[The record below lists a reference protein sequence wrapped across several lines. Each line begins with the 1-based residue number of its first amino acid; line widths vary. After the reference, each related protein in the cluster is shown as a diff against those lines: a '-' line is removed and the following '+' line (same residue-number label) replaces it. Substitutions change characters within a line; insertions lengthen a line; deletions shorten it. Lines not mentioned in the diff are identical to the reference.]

1 MRRVRPGHHGIRGC
15 HRRRARGGDL
25 RDQRRQRRRRHPR
38 LHDDRLRT
46 APGLRARRTPRVGRS
61 GQWCPAAHPP
71 DVLHR
76 RPALL
81 PHRPPRG
88 QHLHVERP
96 GLRAHAPHR
105 RRCRLLA
112 LRPQGPGD
120 PVTPV
125 PPRSTL
131 TAFGADPADAPVIL
145 IVEDDAVIREAT
157 AMTLERYGFQVRTAT
172 DGLTGRTA
180 YRSEKPDVVLLD
192 VMMPFL
198 DGLSLC
204 REIRAVATTPIVMLT
219 ARADGIDVVQGLEA
233 GADDYVT
240 KPFDPMVL
248 VARIRA
254 VLRRAAPPTPA
265 HEVTTVGDLRIDHD
279 ALEVTVAGRPVELT
293 PTELRLLL
301 ELSEAPGIV
310 ISRDALL
317 ERVWDYPAGG
327 DTRVVDVHV
336 QRLRAKIGKERID
349 TVRGFGYKLVR

>member
-1 MRRVRPGHHGIRGC
+1 M
-15 HRRRARGGDL
+15 
-25 RDQRRQRRRRHPR
+25 
-38 LHDDRLRT
+38 
-46 APGLRARRTPRVGRS
+46 
-61 GQWCPAAHPP
+61 
-71 DVLHR
+71 
-76 RPALL
+76 
-81 PHRPPRG
+81 
-88 QHLHVERP
+88 
-96 GLRAHAPHR
+96 
-105 RRCRLLA
+105 
-112 LRPQGPGD
+112 
-120 PVTPV
+120 TPV

-131 TAFGADPADAPVIL
+131 TAFGADPGDAPVIL

-180 YRSEKPDVVLLD
+180 YRTEKPDVVLLD

-254 VLRRAAPPTPA
+254 VLRRAAPPSPA

-279 ALEVTVAGRPVELT
+279 ALEVTVEGRPVELT

-301 ELSEAPGIV
+301 ELSDAPGIV